1 MMAQAARDQK
11 TAFKENQRNRLSVL
25 LAKAGVSTEENK
37 SLVEAF
43 FDIKIEKNKDITNR
57 YEASHETFK
66 EVLGRVKTSLNMN

>member
-1 MMAQAARDQK
+1 M
-11 TAFKENQRNRLSVL
+11 L
-25 LAKAGVSTEENK
+25 LKLAGVSTEENK

-57 YEASHETFK
+57 YEASHESFK